1 MNPDTG
7 AIARFE
13 TKRDADQAGFTIPL
27 SEDQAQQ
34 LLPMNRHERRK
45 WISQSRKKNKRG

>member
-13 TKRDADQAGFTIPL
+13 NQQDAEQAGFNIPL
-27 SEDQAQQ
+27 TDGEAKK

-45 WISQSRKKNKRG
+45 WVSQSRKKNKRG